1 MPEQFLTTEFM
12 GQLANQ
18 VLTLFKLLRFAKLM
32 NIPMNQVIVNGS
44 VYGCSGIN
52 PRKYGKKCE
61 KGFLLNRIDFFSNIS
76 SVIVDE
82 EEWERRT
89 QSVSFVDC
97 KEDEKKAIAAWTNGD
112 SVRLGK
118 NLLYP
123 ATGEER
129 KLIKEWFLNE
139 TLYNQAK
146 QELIDQGIDP
156 TSAVALHIR
165 RTDFQDYHDG
175 QYLLTKEQINDSIKE
190 VPPENQLVIFS
201 DDMKWC
207 KENIFR
213 SKGEIIFNNPGTDTQ
228 DLLRLAACSKLI
240 KNPGSSF
247 SNLAGLLHK

>member
-1 MPEQFLTTEFM
+1 MDEW
-12 GQLANQ
+12 GQ
-18 VLTLFKLLRFAKLM
+18 
-32 NIPMNQVIVNGS
+32 
-44 VYGCSGIN
+44 CSF
-52 PRKYGKKCE
+52 GKKP
-61 KGFLLNRIDFFSNIS
+61 
-76 SVIVDE
+76 IVPGH
-82 EEWERRT
+82 RRR
-89 QSVSFVDC
+89 
-97 KEDEKKAIAAWTNGD
+97 KKAHQ
-112 SVRLGK
+112 
-118 NLLYP
+118 
-123 ATGEER
+123 
-129 KLIKEWFLNE
+129 EWFLNE

-165 RTDFQDYHDG
+165 RMDFQDYHDG

-190 VPPENQLVIFS
+190 VPPENQLVVFS
-201 DDMKWC
+201 DDMQWC